1 MSSYM
6 LLLHENPADFNDVSP
21 AEIQEIV
28 GRYLAWW
35 QGLRAQEKAV
45 HSNKLQDEGGKVIS
59 RSNGKLVVVD
69 GPYAEAREVISGY
82 FVIKATSYEE
92 AVHIAMTCPHAEGN
106 GRIEVR
112 EIHEMG

>member
-6 LLLHENPADFNDVSP
+6 LLLHETADFNDVSP
-21 AEIQEIV
+21 AEIQI
-28 GRYLAWW
+28 LADIWL
-35 QGLRAQEKAV
+35 GGKGYRRRRSV

-69 GPYAEAREVISGY
+69 GPYAQAREVISGY
-82 FVIKATSYEE
+82 FVIKATSYDE